1 MARPSPLSSTRQT
14 CLGSH
19 SGLCVWGEVSVSIYP
34 DIIII
39 KTVLII
45 LTLIII
51 LILIIKT
58 LLIMMMIIITWSPG
72 CC

>member
-19 SGLCVWGEVSVSIYP
+19 SGLCVWGEVSVSIYLVI
-34 DIIII
+34 IIII
-39 KTVLII
+39 KTL
-45 LTLIII
+45 LII
-51 LILIIKT
+51 LILIIT
-58 LLIMMMIIITWSPG
+58 LSPG